1 MGWVGVA
8 SLALIIL
15 VLLVFKLFLI
25 DYMANN
31 VKALRIEG
39 YSEFS
44 LVYSKAK

>member
-8 SLALIIL
+8 SLAFLIL
-15 VLLVFKLFLI
+15 VLIVFKLFLI

-31 VKALRIEG
+31 AKALRVEG
-39 YSEFS
+39 YSEFN